1 MAQYQSV
8 FKRYELK
15 YRLYGDRYSEFTEC
29 ILPYMS
35 PDRYGN
41 TTICNIYFDTPDFR
55 LIRSSLEKPIYKE
68 KLRLR
73 TYGVPSA
80 DSPAFAELKK
90 KYKGIVYKRRI
101 CLPYSEAY
109 DWLVNGGPHPDG
121 QVADE
126 IERFIAFYGS
136 LLPSGALFYDRISYI
151 GKTDPGLR
159 LTIDKNV
166 RWRKENPSLTKG
178 GYGDELFGRDEYIME
193 IKISASM
200 PLWLS
205 HILDK
210 LKLYPVSCSK
220 YGTAYMSTIQNSK
233 GVNINV

>member
-15 YRLYGDRYSEFTEC
+15 YRLCGDRYSEFIGC

-35 PDRYGN
+35 PDIYGN
-41 TTICNIYFDTPDFR
+41 TTICNIYFDTPDYR
-55 LIRSSLEKPIYKE
+55 LIRNSLEKPVYKE

-73 TYGVPSA
+73 TYGIPNA

-90 KYKGIVYKRRI
+90 KYQGIVYKRRI
-101 CLPYSEAY
+101 CLPYAEAY
-109 DWLVNGGPHPDG
+109 NWLINGGSRPDN
-121 QVADE
+121 QVANE
-126 IERFIAFYGS
+126 IESFIAFYGDLS
-136 LLPSGALFYDRISYI
+136 PAGALFYDRISYT
-151 GKTDPGLR
+151 GNTDPDLR

-166 RWRKENPSLTKG
+166 RWRKENPDLTKG
-178 GYGDELFGRDEYIME
+178 GDGIKLFGCEEYIIE
-193 IKISASM
+193 IKIATSI

-220 YGTAYMSTIQNSK
+220 YGTAYVSTIQSSK
-233 GVNINV
+233 GVKINV